1 MRTPAFLDPDAPFD
15 KPRPEVGLDGLT
27 DPQRRSHDLA
37 KRLLL
42 PLLVVFLASFLLFYV
57 FFDFSKVDGSSMY
70 PTLHDADHVLI
81 TKGVVNPR
89 RGDVVVL
96 NVIDRGAP
104 AEWIKRIVAVAGDRV
119 SVRGDIV
126 TVNGAPEP
134 FPHELVNGGGT
145 RPVRDLVVPAGAV
158 YCMGDDR
165 PISLDSRYVGPFT
178 VSQLHGKVVAVYS
191 PMTRI
196 RLVPG
201 P

>member
-1 MRTPAFLDPDAPFD
+1 MKTPAFLDPDASFER
-15 KPRPEVGLDGLT
+15 PRPEVGLDGLT
-27 DPQRRSHDLA
+27 DRQRRSNSVA

-42 PLLVVFLASFLLFYV
+42 PLLVIFLASFLLFYV

-70 PTLHDADHVLI
+70 PTLHNGDHVLT
-81 TKGVVNPR
+81 TKGVQNPK

-96 NVIDRGAP
+96 NVVDQGAP
-104 AEWIKRIVAVAGDRV
+104 AEWIKRIVAVAGDKV

-126 TVNGAPEP
+126 TVNGAPES
-134 FPHELVNGGGT
+134 FPHEIIRGGGT
-145 RPVRDLVVPAGAV
+145 QPARDLVVPAATV

-165 PISLDSRYVGPFT
+165 PVSLDSRYVGPFA
-178 VSQLHGKVVAVYS
+178 VSLLHGKVVAVYS